1 MGKVARGILFAL
13 LGGVFWGFSG
23 ACGQFL
29 FAGYGVDPLW
39 LSAVRMLGAAPLL
52 MALCLLRRSW
62 RKSLVD
68 VWKKPK
74 DVLWL
79 FLSAIVGLCFVQ
91 VAYLVAIDYSNAA
104 TATVLQYV
112 GPVMVVVVVC
122 AMAHRVPSKK
132 ELLAVASV
140 VVGVLLLATHGDSGN
155 LALSPEGIVWG
166 LLAAVGVVFYTLLP
180 ASLMWRFGS
189 MPVLA
194 WCMTIS
200 AIVTVAVV
208 QPWTCMPALDVA
220 ALVAVFAMIVFGT
233 VGGFAFYLQGVNDA
247 GASRASMVSSIEVVS
262 ATVFAVVWLGTSL
275 APMDVVGFLF
285 IMLTVFLL
293 HKSEV

>member
-29 FAGYGVDPLW
+29 FSGYGVDPLW

-52 MALCLLRRSW
+52 MFLCLLRASW

-91 VAYLVAIDYSNAA
+91 IAYLMAINYSNAA

-112 GPVMVVVVVC
+112 GPVMVMVVVC
-122 AMAHRVPSKK
+122 VLAHRAPTKK
-132 ELLAVASV
+132 ELLAVVSV
-140 VVGVLLLATHGDSGN
+140 VVGVFLLATHGDPGN

-166 LLAAVGVVFYTLLP
+166 LLAAVCVIFDTLLP

-200 AIVTVAVV
+200 AVVTVPLV
-208 QPWTCMPALDVA
+208 QPWNFMPPLDPAGWVGI
-220 ALVAVFAMIVFGT
+220 FAMIVFGT

-262 ATVFAVVWLGTSL
+262 ATVFAVVWLGTSFV
-275 APMDVVGFLF
+275 PMDFVGFLF
-285 IMLTVFLL
+285 IMLTVLLL
-293 HKSEV
+293 HKSEA